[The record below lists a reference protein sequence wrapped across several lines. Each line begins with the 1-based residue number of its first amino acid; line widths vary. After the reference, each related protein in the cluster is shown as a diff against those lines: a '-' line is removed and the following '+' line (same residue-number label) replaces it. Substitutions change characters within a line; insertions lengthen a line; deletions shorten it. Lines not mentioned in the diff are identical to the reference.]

1 LHDGVSI
8 FEALS
13 SMDTHT
19 FDKGQIK
26 YDESD
31 SYQAYSNFKKIVGGL
46 KQFYEQM
53 HGADENGDKESPSDA
68 S

>member
-1 LHDGVSI
+1 
-8 FEALS
+8 
-13 SMDTHT
+13 MDSHT

-53 HGADENGDKESPSDA
+53 HGPDENGDKESPSDA